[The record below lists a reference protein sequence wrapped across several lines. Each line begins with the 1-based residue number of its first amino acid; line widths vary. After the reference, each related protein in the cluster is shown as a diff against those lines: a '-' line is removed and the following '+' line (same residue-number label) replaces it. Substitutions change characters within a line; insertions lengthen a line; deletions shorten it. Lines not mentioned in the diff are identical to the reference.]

1 MSRGDTLSILVNAEV
16 IVESGNV
23 LGESVFWSVPMQKV
37 HWVDGSASVIH
48 RWDPRSST
56 HDYVE
61 LAPRNSLGMIAET
74 TDPQSI
80 AIADPNGIAL
90 VNLETRDRSS
100 VAHPEQGR
108 HGVGYND
115 AKVDPAGRLWVGT
128 FDLQE
133 SEPRG
138 CLWLLESG
146 RPPHLAETGM
156 AVVNGPAFS
165 PNGGVLYVS
174 DSMGK
179 RILAF
184 DLDGRELGR
193 RRVLAHL
200 SPEEGLPDGLTVDA
214 EGCVWCAHWDGA
226 RVTRFSPR
234 GERLAVI
241 HAPVPRVTS
250 VAFGGSDLK
259 TLFFTSAR
267 YGLTQ
272 HQLELAPKSG
282 ALFSASPG
290 VQGIAATRLP
300 LPFVCREMA

>member
-1 MSRGDTLSILVNAEV
+1 LPILVNAEV
-16 IVESGNV
+16 IVASENV
-23 LGESVFWSVPMQKV
+23 LGESVFWSVAMQKV
-37 HWVDGSASVIH
+37 YWVDGGASAVH
-48 RWDPRSST
+48 RWHPRSST
-56 HDYVE
+56 HSCVE

-74 TDPQSI
+74 TNPKVI
-80 AIADPNGIAL
+80 ATADSNGISL
-90 VNLETRDRSS
+90 VNLETCDKAS
-100 VAHPEQGR
+100 VANPEQGR

-133 SEPRG
+133 AEPRG

-146 RPPHLAETGM
+146 QAPYLAETGM
-156 AVVNGPAFS
+156 TVVNGPAFS
-165 PNGGVLYVS
+165 PDGGVLYVS

-184 DLDGRELGR
+184 DLDGRELRG
-193 RRVLAHL
+193 RRVLARL
-200 SPEEGLPDGLTVDA
+200 GPEEGLPDGLTVDA

-290 VQGIAATRLP
+290 VQGIAATCLP
-300 LPFVCREMA
+300 LPFVCKEMV